1 MNQQQI
7 LEELI
12 SILETNGIHVRD
24 ERLSGQAG
32 GLCTVRGRPTMFLN
46 SCSCVQDNVDA
57 CAQAV
62 NQAIDIEALYI
73 KPQVRQTIESL
84 SKQGPIHQ

>member
-12 SILETNGIHVRD
+12 SILETSGIHVRD
-24 ERLSGQAG
+24 EHLSGQTG
-32 GLCTVRGRPTMFLN
+32 GLCTVRGRPVMFLN
-46 SCSCVQDNVDA
+46 SCSCVQDNVEA

-62 NQAIDIEALYI
+62 NQVIDIETLYI
-73 KPQVRQTIESL
+73 KPQVRQTIEAQSG
-84 SKQGPIHQ
+84 QGPSHR

>member
-12 SILETNGIHVRD
+12 SILETSGIHVRD
-24 ERLSGQAG
+24 EQLSSHVG
-32 GLCTVRGRPTMFLN
+32 GLCTVRGRPIMFLD
-46 SCSCVQDNVDA
+46 SCSCVQDNVEA

-62 NQAIDIEALYI
+62 SQVIDIEALYI
-73 KPQVRQTIESL
+73 KPQVRQTIEAQSG
-84 SKQGPIHQ
+84 QGPSHQ